1 MIGISHFHML
11 AQLVKYECEWGS
23 NWWIDVSSIHS
34 EDIFESEEQERRE
47 YYLELGEII
56 QVNPLAIYKQEDLDI
71 STNET
76 VSTLY
81 IDYNRLEIREG

>member
-1 MIGISHFHML
+1 MSVSEVQIDGYDHDQWDS
-11 AQLVKYECEWGS
+11 S
-23 NWWIDVSSIHS
+23 NIDFDVSSIHS

-47 YYLELGEII
+47 YYLELEEII

>member
-1 MIGISHFHML
+1 MSVSEVQIDGYDHDQWDS
-11 AQLVKYECEWGS
+11 S
-23 NWWIDVSSIHS
+23 NIDFDVSSIHS

-47 YYLELGEII
+47 YYSELEEII

-81 IDYNRLEIREG
+81 IEYNNIIEG

>member
-1 MIGISHFHML
+1 MSVSEVQIDGYDHDQWDS
-11 AQLVKYECEWGS
+11 S
-23 NWWIDVSSIHS
+23 NIDFDVSSIHS

-47 YYLELGEII
+47 YYSELEEII

>member
-1 MIGISHFHML
+1 MSVSEVQIDGYDHDQWDS
-11 AQLVKYECEWGS
+11 S
-23 NWWIDVSSIHS
+23 NIDFDVSSIHS

-47 YYLELGEII
+47 YYSELEEII

-76 VSTLY
+76 LY